1 MMKNIRSTGIIW
13 FRRNISDP
21 HTPDDGHIKVSKYYP
36 AVESWTSSE
45 VWWFDIPLEKFS
57 KPAPDHVHLLCQ
69 KSVSSQDFFHLKVP
83 NSVLVDAIKKRS
95 VEVTPQSVVRL
106 HLSARLTDRFV
117 DLRARGPLR
126 LKLSRFLT

>member
-1 MMKNIRSTGIIW
+1 MMKNIRSTGILW
-13 FRRNISDP
+13 FRRNVSDP

-57 KPAPDHVHLLCQ
+57 KPAPDHIHLLCQ
-69 KSVSSQDFFHLKVP
+69 KSVSSQDFLHLKVP
-83 NSVLVDAIKKRS
+83 NSVLVDAVNKRS
-95 VEVTPQSVVRL
+95 VEVTPRSVVRL

-117 DLRARGPLR
+117 DIRARGPLR
-126 LKLSRFLT
+126 LDLSRFLT